1 VPVNM
6 FAVDI
11 ADLMFHEELAFV
23 SYDLFRMNT

>member
-1 VPVNM
+1 VPVSM

>member
-1 VPVNM
+1 M

-11 ADLMFHEELAFV
+11 ADLMFHGKLAFV